1 MISKE
6 QVLHA
11 LSQVDD
17 PDLKKDLVSL
27 GMIRDLNIQQ
37 DLVSFTVMLT
47 TPACPMK
54 DMIEQACRN
63 AIRLMVPE
71 AKTVE
76 VRMSSE
82 TRNHRPAGGIL
93 PGVKN
98 IIAVASGKGG
108 VGKSTVAANLA
119 LALSRS
125 GAKTGLLDA
134 DIYGPSVPTLFGLQE
149 APEMRESDGRNIMI
163 PHVRN
168 DIKLMSIGFLA
179 DPKQAIVWRGP
190 MISSAIRQM
199 VQDTDWG
206 ELDYLI
212 IDLPPGTGDAQL
224 TLVQQVPLTGVI
236 MVCTPHDLA
245 LADARRAMA
254 MFRVPGI
261 EKPVL
266 GVVENMSWFS
276 PNDAPEKRY
285 YLFGKDGGLRL
296 AEEGNVPLLV
306 QIPMYEQQDRTLLL
320 EPGHPAFSYYQELA
334 GTTARYVSILNNS
347 KMNSFA
353 GSA

>member
-6 QVLHA
+6 KVLHA

-17 PDLKKDLVSL
+17 PDLKKDLVTL
-27 GMIRDLNIQQ
+27 GMIRDLEIG
-37 DLVSFTVMLT
+37 DRELSFTVMLT

-54 DMIEQACRN
+54 DLIEQACRN

-71 AKTVE
+71 VE
-76 VRMSSE
+76 TLNIRMSAE
-82 TRNHRPAGGIL
+82 TRHSRPADGIL

-119 LALSRS
+119 VALSAS

-134 DIYGPSVPTLFGLQE
+134 DIYGPSIPTLFSVQE
-149 APEMRESDGRNIMI
+149 PPEMRSLEGRNIMV
-163 PHVRN
+163 PHERQG
-168 DIKLMSIGFLA
+168 IRLMSIGFMA

-212 IDLPPGTGDAQL
+212 VDLPPGTGDAQL
-224 TLVQQVPLTGVI
+224 TLAQQVPLTCVI
-236 MVCTPHDLA
+236 LVSTPHELA

-266 GVVENMSWFS
+266 GVVENMSWFA
-276 PNDAPEKRY
+276 PAETPEKRF
-285 YLFGKDGGLRL
+285 YLFGKDGGKKL
-296 AEEGNVPLLV
+296 AEEGGVPLLV
-306 QIPMYEQQDRTLLL
+306 QIPMQEQDGNGLF
-320 EPGHPAFSYYQELA
+320 EPGHPLYSCYQELA
-334 GTTARYVSILNNS
+334 GTVARYVSMLHNANFD
-347 KMNSFA
+347 SFA

>member
-1 MISKE
+1 MITE
-6 QVLHA
+6 AQVLNA

-27 GMIRDLNIQQ
+27 GMIRDLNIR
-37 DLVSFTVMLT
+37 DHEISFTVMLT

-63 AIRLMVPE
+63 AIRLLVSDT
-71 AKTVE
+71 AAVT

-82 TRNHRPAGGIL
+82 TRHQRPAGGAL

-98 IIAVASGKGG
+98 IIAIASGKGG
-108 VGKSTVAANLA
+108 VGKSSVAANLA
-119 LALSRS
+119 LALAQS

-149 APEMRESDGRNIMI
+149 PPEMQEIEGRNLMK
-163 PHVRN
+163 PHVRHG
-168 DIKLMSIGFLA
+168 IRLMSIGFLA

-199 VQDTDWG
+199 VQDTAWG

-212 IDLPPGTGDAQL
+212 VDLPPGTGDAQL
-224 TLVQQVPLTGVI
+224 TLVQQVPLTCVI
-236 MVCTPHDLA
+236 MVCTPHELA
-245 LADARRAMA
+245 LADARRAMN

-261 EKPVL
+261 EKTVL
-266 GVVENMSWFS
+266 GVVENMAWFT
-276 PNDAPEKRY
+276 PADAPDKRY
-285 YLFGKDGGLRL
+285 FLFGKNGGSKL
-296 AEEGNVPLLV
+296 AEEGEVPLLV
-306 QIPMYEQQDRTLLL
+306 QIPVFEQDTALLQPDASNPL
-320 EPGHPAFSYYQELA
+320 FACYMELA
-334 GTTARYVSILNNS
+334 GTVARFVSILNSS
-347 KMNSFA
+347 KIS
-353 GSA
+353 